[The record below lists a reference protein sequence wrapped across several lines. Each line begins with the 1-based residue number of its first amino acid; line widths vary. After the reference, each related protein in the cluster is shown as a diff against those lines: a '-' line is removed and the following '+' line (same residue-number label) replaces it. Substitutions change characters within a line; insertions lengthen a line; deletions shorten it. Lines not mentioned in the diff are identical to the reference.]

1 MIVSVCCFAT
11 ASFCCDTAAIQ
22 LHAGFW
28 DGRIL
33 KLFIDVEI
41 IRQGGLTYVSIRDRL
56 YVSIENRQKWEERKK
71 KQKTGR
77 KQIKTDRKQIEN
89 RQKTGGNR
97 L

>member
-1 MIVSVCCFAT
+1 MSAVLQQPLF
-11 ASFCCDTAAIQ
+11 AAIQ
-22 LHAGFW
+22 LQFSCMPDVW

-56 YVSIENRQKWEERKK
+56 YMSIENRQKWEERKK

>member
-1 MIVSVCCFAT
+1 MSAVLQQPLF
-11 ASFCCDTAAIQ
+11 AAIQ

-56 YVSIENRQKWEERKK
+56 YMSIEKRRNK
-71 KQKTGR
+71 KQVESR
-77 KQIKTDRKQIEN
+77 
-89 RQKTGGNR
+89 
-97 L
+97 

>member
-1 MIVSVCCFAT
+1 MSAVLQQPLF
-11 ASFCCDTAAIQ
+11 AAIQ

-56 YVSIENRQKWEERKK
+56 YMSIENRQKWEERKK

-77 KQIKTDRKQIEN
+77 KQIEN